1 MERKKYV
8 ILKDGGKTPFSQ
20 VINDCDNFCFPAK
33 SGDSLSTIFKK
44 LCNYI
49 KTNNTTGIDR
59 ELDPIFQASPSFN
72 ITNLNISNWN
82 EAFSWGDH
90 SLAGYLT
97 SFTEEDPIYTV
108 SSWYTTINNS
118 VNWDEA
124 FSWGDHAGLYS
135 LLGHTHTLSNLE
147 ASGASSGDVIQWN
160 GTNWVPATVGGGGP
174 ESDPI
179 YTASSWF
186 STTNNSTNWNTA
198 FGWGNHASAGY
209 FSATQMSLTSNGSG
223 LKLVNDNAT
232 PGNNYYYGTDHLGVK
247 GFFSLPTIDNIYT
260 ADGSL
265 ISDRTLDL
273 NSFDLN
279 IVNPSGLNLIKFSNG
294 VGYLE
299 LNGPFDQV
307 NIFNGHTL
315 FSVIDGIRF
324 GMTDTGTAYLKTDNI
339 TLATTVDL
347 QMPNLSGNIPLTVN
361 GNTANSDGEIT
372 LDLSI
377 YQPKDNDL
385 TAIAALGFTSTAFLK
400 KTGVNTWTLDTNTY
414 LTSFTESDP
423 IWIADKPSYLTSALA
438 ASTYAAI
445 AHTHTFAS
453 LTSKPTTLSG
463 YGITDAQPLDS
474 DLTAIA
480 ALTTTSFGRG
490 LLTESSASTLK
501 TTLSLD
507 NVDNTSDINK
517 PVSTAQAAADALKV
531 TANALI
537 TGATKT
543 KITYDSKG
551 LVTAGADIAASDLPT
566 GIDAAKIG
574 AGNISNTEF
583 GYLDGVTSA
592 IQTQL
597 DAKGNS
603 VNLLA
608 DANTTNTTFTN
619 TNLVFSALAN
629 KTYNV
634 RIWGHVS
641 KATTTTGLKIGV
653 IAPAGAT
660 ITGTE
665 SRGAAS
671 YTTALTNGEV
681 TAINT
686 LGGTFATGAGI
697 KVAFRIEFTITTSAT
712 AGNIGLGFATVTSN
726 QATIY
731 AGTNMRWI
739 ESTGV

>member
-135 LLGHTHTLSNLE
+135 LLSHTHTLSDLE
-147 ASGASSGDVIQWN
+147 ASGASNGDVIQWN

-209 FSATQMSLTSNGSG
+209 FNATQMSLTSNGSG

-247 GFFSLPTIDNIYT
+247 GFFSLPTVDNIYT

-294 VGYLE
+294 MGYIE

-315 FSVIDGIRF
+315 FTVIDGIRF
-324 GMTDTGTAYLKTDNI
+324 GMTDTGIAYLKTNNI

-347 QMPNLSGNIPLTVN
+347 EMPNISGNIPLSVN
-361 GNTANSDGEIT
+361 GNTADSNGEIT

-377 YQPKDNDL
+377 YQPKDSDL
-385 TAIAALGFTSTAFLK
+385 TAIAALGFSSTAFLK

-423 IWIADKPSYLTSALA
+423 IWLADKPSYLTSALA
-438 ASTYAAI
+438 ASTYAVI
-445 AHTHTFAS
+445 AHTHTGVYQPVDAT
-453 LTSKPTTLSG
+453 LTALAGLATGSNKIPYSTG
-463 YGITDAQPLDS
+463 TDAFSQLDLDIDGTLAANS
-474 DLTAIA
+474 DTHIPTQKAVKTYSDTKVDKSAAAYSFRANNTAA
-480 ALTTTSFGRG
+480 TA
-490 LLTESSASTLK
+490 
-501 TTLSLD
+501 
-507 NVDNTSDINK
+507 NVTDNTFKDI
-517 PVSTAQAAADALKV
+517 
-531 TANALI
+531 
-537 TGATKT
+537 GATT
-543 KITYDSKG
+543 I
-551 LVTAGADIAASDLPT
+551 TAGVPT
-566 GIDAAKIG
+566 WVGTTPSG
-574 AGNISNTEF
+574 AENHEF
-583 GYLDGVTSA
+583 TWIQVGKMVTIWFYLTYVTPGA
-592 IQTQL
+592 
-597 DAKGNS
+597 
-603 VNLLA
+603 
-608 DANTTNTTFTN
+608 TNT
-619 TNLVFSALAN
+619 S
-629 KTYNV
+629 
-634 RIWGHVS
+634 VS
-641 KATTTTGLKIGV
+641 FPL
-653 IAPAGAT
+653 PAGLPAPLELA
-660 ITGTE
+660 GT
-665 SRGAAS
+665 GAAS
-671 YTTALTNGEV
+671 EYLYM
-681 TAINT
+681 
-686 LGGTFATGAGI
+686 GAGYI
-697 KVAFRIEFTITTSAT
+697 GTAKTTTPAVMGRVTLQVNSGDTGWNVVTNSTSVSARVAWGMLTYKS
-712 AGNIGLGFATVTSN
+712 V
-726 QATIY
+726 
-731 AGTNMRWI
+731 
-739 ESTGV
+739 